1 LDYSRYEEQLE
12 QGRTI
17 VEVRVDGEIRGFLA
31 LEDKLR
37 EDAKEA
43 VEKLK
48 KMEIETIMVTGDNE
62 RLARAVAKK
71 LAIDKVHAQLK
82 PQDKLE
88 LVRRYQSFGKKVM
101 MVGDGMND
109 AAALKAA
116 DIGVAMGSGTDIAMD
131 SADIVVVRG
140 GIFKVVEAIEV
151 SKRTLKKIKQNLFWA
166 FFYNVVAI
174 PLAMAGLIHPL
185 LAELAMLFSSISV
198 VLNSL
203 RTKEVRS

>member
-1 LDYSRYEEQLE
+1 
-12 QGRTI
+12 
-17 VEVRVDGEIRGFLA
+17 
-31 LEDKLR
+31 
-37 EDAKEA
+37 
-43 VEKLK
+43 
-48 KMEIETIMVTGDNE
+48 
-62 RLARAVAKK
+62 
-71 LAIDKVHAQLK
+71 
-82 PQDKLE
+82 
-88 LVRRYQSFGKKVM
+88 

>member
-1 LDYSRYEEQLE
+1 
-12 QGRTI
+12 
-17 VEVRVDGEIRGFLA
+17 
-31 LEDKLR
+31 
-37 EDAKEA
+37 
-43 VEKLK
+43 
-48 KMEIETIMVTGDNE
+48 
-62 RLARAVAKK
+62 
-71 LAIDKVHAQLK
+71 
-82 PQDKLE
+82 
-88 LVRRYQSFGKKVM
+88 
-101 MVGDGMND
+101 
-109 AAALKAA
+109 
-116 DIGVAMGSGTDIAMD
+116 MD

-140 GIFKVVEAIEV
+140 GIFKVVEVIEV